1 MPLRRV
7 GSDRFFWPPNRR
19 VQEQQVGKDCLETI

>member
-7 GSDRFFWPPNRR
+7 GSDEAVAVLLEAER
-19 VQEQQVGKDCLETI
+19 QALSDAQQSG